1 MHILLI
7 HPYFPGQFKHLL
19 PRLLS
24 EGNIVHVICLNSPT
38 LGSFKSSNLHVRPYQ
53 PSSSNGA
60 DTFPLSLETES
71 KCIRGDSASN
81 IAYKLKIEGYL
92 PDLILGHPGWGDMLF
107 LRDVWPDTPQL
118 HYLEFFYGVPGTDH
132 DFDDIYA
139 SDKSLY
145 EKKRTRMKNAN
156 LLLNLNE
163 MDWGIAPTRFQH
175 SLLPTWAQQKSSV
188 IHDGINVDLLAPNPS
203 AEILYSDNRVF
214 RCGDPIVTF
223 INRTFEPYR
232 GVHVFLKALSLLQK
246 RNNKVQAIL
255 VGSDIPNVSYGT
267 CRTDDVGWLTA
278 LRQDLG
284 SELDWSRIHCFGTVS
299 HSILRKI
306 YQVSSVHV
314 YLTYPFVLSW
324 SLLEALSSGCLVIG
338 SSTAPVQ
345 EVIKHQFNGL
355 LVPFQDPYILSQQ
368 LSNVL
373 SSPEK
378 YLSIRK
384 NARESVQSFDIN
396 QSLNK
401 QISLIN
407 YVKNIR
413 ST

>member
-1 MHILLI
+1 MHILI
-7 HPYFPGQFKHLL
+7 VHPHFPGQFKHLL

-24 EGNIVHVICLNSPT
+24 EGNIIRAICLESSK
-38 LGSFKSSNLHVRPYQ
+38 LDSFKSPNLYINSYF
-53 PSSSNGA
+53 PSTSNGS
-60 DTFPLSLETES
+60 DTFPLILETES
-71 KCIRGDSASN
+71 KCIRGHAASN
-81 IAYKLKIEGYL
+81 IAHKLKTEGYK

-145 EKKRTRMKNAN
+145 EKQRTRMKNAN

-175 SLLPTWAQQKSSV
+175 SLLPTWAQQKSSI
-188 IHDGINVDLLAPNPS
+188 IHDGINLDLLVPNTS
-203 AEILYSDNRVF
+203 AEIICSDNRIF

-232 GVHVFLKALSLLQK
+232 GVHIFLKALSLLQK
-246 RNNKVQAIL
+246 HNKNVQAIL
-255 VGSDIPNVSYGT
+255 VGNDIPNVSYGT
-267 CRTDDVGWLTA
+267 RRTDDVGWLTA
-278 LRQDLG
+278 LRKDFG
-284 SELDWSRIHCFGTVS
+284 PELDWSRIHCFGTVP
-299 HSILRKI
+299 HSVLRKV
-306 YQVSSVHV
+306 YQVSAAHV

-324 SLLEALSSGCLVIG
+324 SLLEALSSGCIVIG

-345 EVIKHQFNGL
+345 EVIEHQHNGL
-355 LVPFQDPYILSQQ
+355 LVPFQDPNRLFKELAS
-368 LSNVL
+368 VL
-373 SSPEK
+373 DFPEN
-378 YLSIRK
+378 YSTIRQ
-384 NARESVQSFDIN
+384 NARLSAMPYHIDC
-396 QSLNK
+396 SLDK

-407 YVKNIR
+407 YVRHIR